1 MMLTL
6 FAVLLTLL
14 VACVILLVI
23 ADRRVTHAAS
33 WESVDRWL
41 VVGSYAAPGVFV
53 LGGALV
59 GAGLAWGVS

>member
-1 MMLTL
+1 MGAL

-14 VACVILLVI
+14 VACVILLAI
-23 ADRRVTHAAS
+23 ADRRVAHADS
-33 WESVDRWL
+33 WESIDNWL
-41 VVGSYAAPGVFV
+41 VVGSYAAPAVFV